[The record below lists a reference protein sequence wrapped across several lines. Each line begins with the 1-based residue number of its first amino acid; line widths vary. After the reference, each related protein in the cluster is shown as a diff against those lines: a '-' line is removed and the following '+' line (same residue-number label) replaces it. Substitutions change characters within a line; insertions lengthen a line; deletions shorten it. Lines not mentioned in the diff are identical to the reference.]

1 MRQIHLWTFL
11 RVVLIV
17 SQQSGVHRLIKVKKL
32 VSIGRVE
39 KKWIEFEQAII
50 AKLWI
55 MWIVQWNSKDD

>member
-1 MRQIHLWTFL
+1 MRQIHLLTFL
-11 RVVLIV
+11 RVVLTV

-32 VSIGRVE
+32 VSIGRVK

>member
-1 MRQIHLWTFL
+1 MRQIHLLTFL
-11 RVVLIV
+11 RVVLTV